1 MLVQTATQRL
11 HKKVLFG
18 SNTSSIRNVP
28 YFYVTM
34 GLIEDLVNSSGW
46 KGWFMMKEQEK
57 KGKPRES
64 GMIHDPQTRYYPSD
78 AMPLDQLAYWI
89 AFSRVLGIG
98 PVRFQLL
105 LDFFHEDVAA
115 AWHADI
121 KTLAQVKL
129 DAKTIESFI
138 RQRAK
143 IVPMQELERLK
154 RLRIQVITWK
164 DETYPPLLRKIE
176 YAPPVL
182 YICGNLTDDD
192 RHYAIGI
199 VGTRKMS
206 VYGRQATE
214 HFTTELARGK
224 VTIVSGLAL
233 GVDTVAH
240 TAALEAGGR
249 TIAVLAS
256 GLDLLYPPSNYQLAN
271 RIVESGQGALLTPF
285 PLGVRP
291 EASNFPARNHII
303 SGLSLGVLVTEA
315 PERSGALITAN
326 SALSQG
332 REVFAIPNGI
342 FSPAGIGVNKLIQD
356 GAHPVTNVNDIL
368 SNLNLHMIPQH
379 AEAQATLP
387 ENAEERLLFSLLTHE
402 ARHIDDLTRESNLAS
417 NAVSATLTMMELKGL
432 VKSVGGMQYVRAVP

>member
-1 MLVQTATQRL
+1 VKEHKEKVKRL
-11 HKKVLFG
+11 
-18 SNTSSIRNVP
+18 TESI
-28 YFYVTM
+28 
-34 GLIEDLVNSSGW
+34 
-46 KGWFMMKEQEK
+46 
-57 KGKPRES
+57 
-64 GMIHDPQTRYYPSD
+64 IHDPHARYYPSD

-89 AFSRVLGIG
+89 AFSRVMGIG

-115 AWHADI
+115 AWNADA

-129 DAKTIESFI
+129 DARTIESFLI
-138 RQRAK
+138 QRAK
-143 IVPMQELERLK
+143 ITPERELERLE
-154 RLRIQVITWK
+154 RLRVRVITWK

-176 YAPPVL
+176 HAPPVL
-182 YICGNLTDDD
+182 YVCGNLTDDD
-192 RHYAIGI
+192 RHYAIAV

-206 VYGRQATE
+206 TYGRQATE
-214 HFTTELARGK
+214 HFTTELVRGK

-233 GVDTVAH
+233 GIDTVAH
-240 TAALEAGGR
+240 TAAIDAGGR

-256 GLDLLYPPSNYQLAN
+256 GLDLLYPPSNYNLAK
-271 RIVESGQGALLTPF
+271 RIVDSGQGALLTPF
-285 PLGVRP
+285 PLGIRP
-291 EASNFPARNHII
+291 ESGNFPARNHII

-326 SALSQG
+326 SALAQG

-342 FSPAGIGVNKLIQD
+342 FSPGGAGVNKLIQD

-368 SNLNLHMIPQH
+368 NSLNLYMIPQH

-402 ARHIDDLTRESNLAS
+402 ARHIDDLTREANLAS
-417 NAVSATLTMMELKGL
+417 NEVAATLTMMELKGL
-432 VKSVGGMQYVRAVP
+432 AKQVGGMQYVRAVP